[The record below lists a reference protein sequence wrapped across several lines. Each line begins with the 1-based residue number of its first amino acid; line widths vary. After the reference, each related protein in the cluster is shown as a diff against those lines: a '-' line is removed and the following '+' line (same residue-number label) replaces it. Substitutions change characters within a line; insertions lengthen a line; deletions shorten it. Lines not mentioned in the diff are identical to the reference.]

1 MLFSFCNSNIYPDRV
16 FLFQPV
22 FKLDAHMTNRNI
34 LEQLV
39 PLLTRIAEAL
49 ERIAPN
55 YQFPDNLNDAPGYIW
70 EAQLSQ
76 LQQIEEIELLP
87 LSCLKGIEQQKHQ
100 LLENSRAFAK
110 GLRANNAL
118 LWGARGTGKSSLL
131 KAVHGQLLLEG
142 LDCAIVEVQREDIQ
156 DLPYIMRELKKSKRR
171 FILFCDDLAFEESD
185 SSYKSLKAILEGGL
199 SGRPDNIVFYA
210 TSNRRHLMPRQ
221 MIDNERGSA
230 INPSEA
236 IEEKISL
243 SDRFGLWIG
252 FHSIDQDTYLS
263 IIENYV
269 AFYELPVQL
278 EQVKSEALTWCIGR
292 GHRSGRT
299 AYQFILYLAGTMG
312 IKLKPNIN

>member
-1 MLFSFCNSNIYPDRV
+1 
-16 FLFQPV
+16 
-22 FKLDAHMTNRNI
+22 MTEKNE
-34 LEQLV
+34 LELLA
-39 PLLTRIAEAL
+39 PMLTRMAEAL
-49 ERIAPN
+49 ERIAPS
-55 YQFPDNLNDAPGYIW
+55 YQFPDNLEDAQGYIW
-70 EAQLSQ
+70 EAQLRK
-76 LQQIEEIELLP
+76 LQKIEEIERLP
-87 LSCLKGIEQQKHQ
+87 LSCLEGIEQQKQQ

-131 KAVHGQLLLEG
+131 KAVHGALLSEG

-156 DLPYIMRELKKSKRR
+156 DLPYIMQVLKQSNRR
-171 FILFCDDLAFEESD
+171 FILFCDDLAFEEAD
-185 SSYKSLKAILEGGL
+185 SSYKSLKAVLEGGL

-252 FHSIDQDTYLS
+252 FHSVDQETYLTM
-263 IIENYV
+263 IETYV
-269 AFYELPVQL
+269 AFYKLPVEF

-299 AYQFILYLAGTMG
+299 AYQFIIHLSGKLG
-312 IKLKPNIN
+312 ITLKPNND

>member
-1 MLFSFCNSNIYPDRV
+1 MC
-16 FLFQPV
+16 LFQPV
-22 FKLDAHMTNRNI
+22 FKLDTYMTEKNE
-34 LEQLV
+34 LELLA
-39 PLLTRIAEAL
+39 PMLTRMAEAL
-49 ERIAPN
+49 ERIAPS
-55 YQFPDNLNDAPGYIW
+55 YQFPENLEDAQGYIW
-70 EAQLSQ
+70 EAQLRK
-76 LQQIEEIELLP
+76 LQKIEEIERLP
-87 LSCLKGIEQQKHQ
+87 LSCLEGIEQQKQQ

-131 KAVHGQLLLEG
+131 KAVHGALLSEG

-156 DLPYIMRELKKSKRR
+156 DLPYIMQVLKQSNRR
-171 FILFCDDLAFEESD
+171 FILFCDDLAFEEAD
-185 SSYKSLKAILEGGL
+185 SSYKSLKAVLEGGL

-252 FHSIDQDTYLS
+252 FHSVDQETYLTM
-263 IIENYV
+263 IETYV
-269 AFYELPVQL
+269 AFYKLPVEL

-299 AYQFILYLAGTMG
+299 AYQFIIHLAGKLG
-312 IKLKPNIN
+312 ITLKPNND

>member
-1 MLFSFCNSNIYPDRV
+1 
-16 FLFQPV
+16 
-22 FKLDAHMTNRNI
+22 MTEKNE
-34 LEQLV
+34 LELLA
-39 PLLTRIAEAL
+39 PILTRMAEAL
-49 ERIAPN
+49 ERIAPS
-55 YQFPDNLNDAPGYIW
+55 YQFPDNLEDAQGYIW
-70 EAQLSQ
+70 EAQLRK
-76 LQQIEEIELLP
+76 LQKIDEIERLP
-87 LSCLKGIEQQKHQ
+87 LSCLEGIEQQKQQ

-131 KAVHGQLLLEG
+131 KAVHGALLSEG

-156 DLPYIMRELKKSKRR
+156 DLPYIMQVLKQSNRR
-171 FILFCDDLAFEESD
+171 FILFCDDLAFEEAD
-185 SSYKSLKAILEGGL
+185 SSYKSLKAVLEGGL

-252 FHSIDQDTYLS
+252 FHSVDQETYLTM
-263 IIENYV
+263 IETYV
-269 AFYELPVQL
+269 AFYKLPVEL

-299 AYQFILYLAGTMG
+299 AYQFIIHLAGKLG
-312 IKLKPNIN
+312 ITLKPNAD

>member
-1 MLFSFCNSNIYPDRV
+1 MC
-16 FLFQPV
+16 LFQPI
-22 FKLDAHMTNRNI
+22 FKLDTYMTEKNE
-34 LEQLV
+34 LELLV
-39 PLLTRIAEAL
+39 PMLTRMAEAL
-49 ERIAPN
+49 ERIAPS
-55 YQFPDNLNDAPGYIW
+55 YQFPDNLEDAQGYIW
-70 EAQLSQ
+70 EAQLRK
-76 LQQIEEIELLP
+76 LQKIEEIERLP
-87 LSCLKGIEQQKHQ
+87 LSCLEGIEEQKQQ

-131 KAVHGQLLLEG
+131 KAVHGALLSEG

-156 DLPYIMRELKKSKRR
+156 DLPYIMQVLKQSNRR
-171 FILFCDDLAFEESD
+171 FILFCDDLAFEEAD
-185 SSYKSLKAILEGGL
+185 SSYKSLKAVLEGGL

-252 FHSIDQDTYLS
+252 FHSVDQETYLTM
-263 IIENYV
+263 IETYV
-269 AFYELPVQL
+269 AFYKLPVEF

-299 AYQFILYLAGTMG
+299 AYQFIIHLAGKLG
-312 IKLKPNIN
+312 ITLKPNND

>member
-1 MLFSFCNSNIYPDRV
+1 MC
-16 FLFQPV
+16 LFQPV
-22 FKLDAHMTNRNI
+22 FKLDTYMTEKNE
-34 LEQLV
+34 LELLA
-39 PLLTRIAEAL
+39 PMLTRMAEAL
-49 ERIAPN
+49 ERIAPS
-55 YQFPDNLNDAPGYIW
+55 YQFPDNLEDAQGYIW
-70 EAQLSQ
+70 EAQLRK
-76 LQQIEEIELLP
+76 LQKIEEIERLP
-87 LSCLKGIEQQKHQ
+87 LSCLEGIEQQKQQ

-131 KAVHGQLLLEG
+131 KAVHGALLSEG

-156 DLPYIMRELKKSKRR
+156 DLPYIMQVLKQSNRR
-171 FILFCDDLAFEESD
+171 FILFCDDLAFEEAD
-185 SSYKSLKAILEGGL
+185 SSYKSLKAVLEGGL

-252 FHSIDQDTYLS
+252 FHSVDQETYLTM
-263 IIENYV
+263 IETYV
-269 AFYELPVQL
+269 AFYKLPVEL

-299 AYQFILYLAGTMG
+299 AYQFIIHLAGKLG
-312 IKLKPNIN
+312 ITLKPNAD

>member
-1 MLFSFCNSNIYPDRV
+1 
-16 FLFQPV
+16 
-22 FKLDAHMTNRNI
+22 MTEKNE
-34 LEQLV
+34 LELLA
-39 PLLTRIAEAL
+39 PMLTRMAEAL
-49 ERIAPN
+49 ERIAPS
-55 YQFPDNLNDAPGYIW
+55 YQFPDNLEDAQGYIW
-70 EAQLSQ
+70 EAQLRK
-76 LQQIEEIELLP
+76 LQKIEEIERLP
-87 LSCLKGIEQQKHQ
+87 LSCLEGIEQQKQQ
-100 LLENSRAFAK
+100 LLENSRSFAK

-131 KAVHGQLLLEG
+131 KAVHGALLSEG

-156 DLPYIMRELKKSKRR
+156 DLPYIMQVLKQSNRR
-171 FILFCDDLAFEESD
+171 FILFCDDLAFEEAD
-185 SSYKSLKAILEGGL
+185 SSYKSLKAVLEGGL

-252 FHSIDQDTYLS
+252 FHSVDQETYLN
-263 IIENYV
+263 IIETYV
-269 AFYELPVQL
+269 AFYELPVKL

-299 AYQFILYLAGTMG
+299 AYQFIIHLASRLGVT
-312 IKLKPNIN
+312 LKPNTNK

>member
-1 MLFSFCNSNIYPDRV
+1 
-16 FLFQPV
+16 
-22 FKLDAHMTNRNI
+22 MTEKNE
-34 LEQLV
+34 LELLA
-39 PLLTRIAEAL
+39 PMLTRMAEAL
-49 ERIAPN
+49 ERIAPS
-55 YQFPDNLNDAPGYIW
+55 YQFPDNLEDAQGYIW
-70 EAQLSQ
+70 EAQLRK
-76 LQQIEEIELLP
+76 LQKIDEIERLP
-87 LSCLKGIEQQKHQ
+87 LSCLEGIEQQKQQ

-131 KAVHGQLLLEG
+131 KAVHGALLSEG

-156 DLPYIMRELKKSKRR
+156 DLPYIMQVLKQSNRR
-171 FILFCDDLAFEESD
+171 FILFCDDLAFEEAD
-185 SSYKSLKAILEGGL
+185 SSYKSLKAVLEGGL

-210 TSNRRHLMPRQ
+210 TSNRRHLMPRH

-252 FHSIDQDTYLS
+252 FHSVDQETYLTM
-263 IIENYV
+263 IETYV
-269 AFYELPVQL
+269 AFYKLPVEL

-292 GHRSGRT
+292 GHRSGRS
-299 AYQFILYLAGTMG
+299 AYQFIIHLAGKLG
-312 IKLKPNIN
+312 ITLEPNAD

>member
-1 MLFSFCNSNIYPDRV
+1 MTEKNEL
-16 FLFQPV
+16 
-22 FKLDAHMTNRNI
+22 KLLAPMI
-34 LEQLV
+34 
-39 PLLTRIAEAL
+39 TRMAEAL
-49 ERIAPN
+49 ERIAPS
-55 YQFPDNLNDAPGYIW
+55 YQFPDNLEDAQGYIW
-70 EAQLSQ
+70 EAQLRK
-76 LQQIEEIELLP
+76 LQKIDEIERLP
-87 LSCLKGIEQQKHQ
+87 LSCLEGIEQQKQQ

-131 KAVHGQLLLEG
+131 KAVHGALLSEG

-156 DLPYIMRELKKSKRR
+156 DLPYIMQVLKQSNRR
-171 FILFCDDLAFEESD
+171 FILFCDDLAFEEAD
-185 SSYKSLKAILEGGL
+185 SSYKSLKAVLEGGL

-252 FHSIDQDTYLS
+252 FHSVDQETY
-263 IIENYV
+263 ITMIETYV
-269 AFYELPVQL
+269 AFYKLPVEL

-299 AYQFILYLAGTMG
+299 AYQFIIHLAGKLG
-312 IKLKPNIN
+312 ITLKPNAD

>member
-1 MLFSFCNSNIYPDRV
+1 MC
-16 FLFQPV
+16 LFQPV
-22 FKLDAHMTNRNI
+22 FKLDTYMTEKNE
-34 LEQLV
+34 LELLA
-39 PLLTRIAEAL
+39 PMLTRMAEAL
-49 ERIAPN
+49 ERIAPS
-55 YQFPDNLNDAPGYIW
+55 YQFPDNLEDAQGYIW
-70 EAQLSQ
+70 EAQLRK
-76 LQQIEEIELLP
+76 LQKIEEIERLP
-87 LSCLKGIEQQKHQ
+87 LSCLEGIEQQKQQ

-131 KAVHGQLLLEG
+131 KAVHGTLLSEG

-156 DLPYIMRELKKSKRR
+156 DLPYIMQVLKQSNRR
-171 FILFCDDLAFEESD
+171 FILFCDDLAFEEAD
-185 SSYKSLKAILEGGL
+185 SSYKSLKAVLEGGL

-252 FHSIDQDTYLS
+252 FHSVDQETYLTM
-263 IIENYV
+263 IETYV
-269 AFYELPVQL
+269 AFYKLPVEL

-299 AYQFILYLAGTMG
+299 AYQFIIHLAGKLG
-312 IKLKPNIN
+312 ITLKPNND

>member
-1 MLFSFCNSNIYPDRV
+1 MC
-16 FLFQPV
+16 LFQPV
-22 FKLDAHMTNRNI
+22 FKLDTYMTEKNE
-34 LEQLV
+34 LELLA
-39 PLLTRIAEAL
+39 PMLTRMAEAL
-49 ERIAPN
+49 ERIAPS
-55 YQFPDNLNDAPGYIW
+55 YQFPDNLEDAQGYIW
-70 EAQLSQ
+70 EAQLRK
-76 LQQIEEIELLP
+76 LQKIEEIERLP
-87 LSCLKGIEQQKHQ
+87 LSCLEGIEQQKQQ

-131 KAVHGQLLLEG
+131 KAVHGALLSEG

-156 DLPYIMRELKKSKRR
+156 DLPYIMQVLKQSNRR
-171 FILFCDDLAFEESD
+171 FILFCDDLAFEEAD

-252 FHSIDQDTYLS
+252 FHSVDQETYLTM
-263 IIENYV
+263 IETYV
-269 AFYELPVQL
+269 AFYTLPVEL
-278 EQVKSEALTWCIGR
+278 EQVKSEAFTWCIRR

-299 AYQFILYLAGTMG
+299 A
-312 IKLKPNIN
+312 

>member
-1 MLFSFCNSNIYPDRV
+1 MC
-16 FLFQPV
+16 LFQPI
-22 FKLDAHMTNRNI
+22 FKLDTYMTEKNE
-34 LEQLV
+34 LELLV
-39 PLLTRIAEAL
+39 PMLTRMAEAL
-49 ERIAPN
+49 ERIAPS
-55 YQFPDNLNDAPGYIW
+55 YQFPDNLEDAQGYIW
-70 EAQLSQ
+70 EAQLRK
-76 LQQIEEIELLP
+76 LQKIEEIERLP
-87 LSCLKGIEQQKHQ
+87 LSCLEGIEEQKQQ

-131 KAVHGQLLLEG
+131 KAVHGALLSEG

-156 DLPYIMRELKKSKRR
+156 DLPYIMQVLKQSNRR
-171 FILFCDDLAFEESD
+171 FILFCDDLAFEEAD
-185 SSYKSLKAILEGGL
+185 SSYKSLKAVLEGGL

-252 FHSIDQDTYLS
+252 FHSVDQETYLTM
-263 IIENYV
+263 IETYV
-269 AFYELPVQL
+269 AFYKLPVEL

-299 AYQFILYLAGTMG
+299 AYQFIIHLAGKLG
-312 IKLKPNIN
+312 ITLKPNND

>member
-1 MLFSFCNSNIYPDRV
+1 MC
-16 FLFQPV
+16 LFQPV
-22 FKLDAHMTNRNI
+22 FKLDTYMTEKNE
-34 LEQLV
+34 LELLA
-39 PLLTRIAEAL
+39 PMLTRMAEAL
-49 ERIAPN
+49 ERIAPS
-55 YQFPDNLNDAPGYIW
+55 YQFPDNLEDAQGYIW
-70 EAQLSQ
+70 EAQLRK
-76 LQQIEEIELLP
+76 LQKIEEIERLP
-87 LSCLKGIEQQKHQ
+87 LSCLEGIEQQKQQ

-131 KAVHGQLLLEG
+131 KAVHGALLSEG

-156 DLPYIMRELKKSKRR
+156 DLPYIMQVLKQSNRR
-171 FILFCDDLAFEESD
+171 FILFCDDLAFEEAD
-185 SSYKSLKAILEGGL
+185 SSYKSLKAVLEGGL

-252 FHSIDQDTYLS
+252 FHSVDQETYLTM
-263 IIENYV
+263 IETYV
-269 AFYELPVQL
+269 AFYKLPVEL

-299 AYQFILYLAGTMG
+299 AYQFIIHLSGKLG
-312 IKLKPNIN
+312 ITLKPNND

>member
-1 MLFSFCNSNIYPDRV
+1 MC
-16 FLFQPV
+16 LFQPV
-22 FKLDAHMTNRNI
+22 FKLDTYMTEKNE
-34 LEQLV
+34 LELLA
-39 PLLTRIAEAL
+39 PMLTRMAEAL
-49 ERIAPN
+49 ERIAPS
-55 YQFPDNLNDAPGYIW
+55 YQFPDNLEDAQGYIW
-70 EAQLSQ
+70 EAQLRK
-76 LQQIEEIELLP
+76 LQKIEEIERLP
-87 LSCLKGIEQQKHQ
+87 LSCLEGIEQQKQQ

-110 GLRANNAL
+110 GLRANNGL

-131 KAVHGQLLLEG
+131 KAVHGALLSEG

-156 DLPYIMRELKKSKRR
+156 DLPYIMQVLKQSNRR
-171 FILFCDDLAFEESD
+171 FILFCDDLAFEEAD
-185 SSYKSLKAILEGGL
+185 SSYKSLKAVLEGGL

-252 FHSIDQDTYLS
+252 FHSVDQETYLTM
-263 IIENYV
+263 IETYV
-269 AFYELPVQL
+269 AFYKLPVEL

-299 AYQFILYLAGTMG
+299 AYQFIIHLAGKLG
-312 IKLKPNIN
+312 ITLKPNND

>member
-1 MLFSFCNSNIYPDRV
+1 MTEKNELELLAPMLKR
-16 FLFQPV
+16 
-22 FKLDAHMTNRNI
+22 M
-34 LEQLV
+34 
-39 PLLTRIAEAL
+39 AEAL
-49 ERIAPN
+49 ERIAPS
-55 YQFPDNLNDAPGYIW
+55 YQFPDNLEDAQGYIW
-70 EAQLSQ
+70 EAQLRK
-76 LQQIEEIELLP
+76 LQKIDEIERLP
-87 LSCLKGIEQQKHQ
+87 LSCLEGIEQQKQQ

-131 KAVHGQLLLEG
+131 KAVHGALLSEG

-156 DLPYIMRELKKSKRR
+156 DLPYIMQVLKQSNRR
-171 FILFCDDLAFEESD
+171 FILFCDDLAFEEAD
-185 SSYKSLKAILEGGL
+185 SSYKSLKAVLEGGL

-252 FHSIDQDTYLS
+252 FHSVDQETYLTM
-263 IIENYV
+263 IETYV
-269 AFYELPVQL
+269 TFYKLPVEL

-299 AYQFILYLAGTMG
+299 AYQFIIHLAGKLG
-312 IKLKPNIN
+312 ITLKPNTD

>member
-1 MLFSFCNSNIYPDRV
+1 VC
-16 FLFQPV
+16 LFQPV
-22 FKLDAHMTNRNI
+22 FKLDTYMTEKNE
-34 LEQLV
+34 LELLA
-39 PLLTRIAEAL
+39 PMLTRMAEAL
-49 ERIAPN
+49 ERIAPS
-55 YQFPDNLNDAPGYIW
+55 YQFPDNLEDAQGYIW
-70 EAQLSQ
+70 EAQLRK
-76 LQQIEEIELLP
+76 LQKIEEIERLP
-87 LSCLKGIEQQKHQ
+87 LSCLEGIEQQKQQ

-131 KAVHGQLLLEG
+131 KAVHGALLSEG

-156 DLPYIMRELKKSKRR
+156 DLPYIMQVLKQSNRR
-171 FILFCDDLAFEESD
+171 FILFCDDLAFEEAD
-185 SSYKSLKAILEGGL
+185 SSYKSLKAVLEGGL

-252 FHSIDQDTYLS
+252 FHSVDQETYLTM
-263 IIENYV
+263 IETYV
-269 AFYELPVQL
+269 AFYKLPVEL

-299 AYQFILYLAGTMG
+299 AYQFIIHLAGRLG
-312 IKLKPNIN
+312 ITLKPNND

>member
-1 MLFSFCNSNIYPDRV
+1 MC
-16 FLFQPV
+16 LFQPV
-22 FKLDAHMTNRNI
+22 FKLDTYMTEKNE
-34 LEQLV
+34 LELLA
-39 PLLTRIAEAL
+39 PMLTRMAEAL
-49 ERIAPN
+49 ERIAPS
-55 YQFPDNLNDAPGYIW
+55 YQFPDNLEDAQGYIW
-70 EAQLSQ
+70 EAQLRK
-76 LQQIEEIELLP
+76 LQKIEEIERLP
-87 LSCLKGIEQQKHQ
+87 LSCLEGIEQQKQQ

-131 KAVHGQLLLEG
+131 KAVHGALLSEG

-156 DLPYIMRELKKSKRR
+156 DLPYIMQVLKQSNRR
-171 FILFCDDLAFEESD
+171 FILFCDDLAFEEAD
-185 SSYKSLKAILEGGL
+185 SSYKSLKAVLEGGL

-252 FHSIDQDTYLS
+252 FHSVDQETYLTM
-263 IIENYV
+263 IETYV
-269 AFYELPVQL
+269 AFYKLPVEL

-299 AYQFILYLAGTMG
+299 AYQFIIHLAGKLG
-312 IKLKPNIN
+312 ITLKPDAN

>member
-1 MLFSFCNSNIYPDRV
+1 
-16 FLFQPV
+16 
-22 FKLDAHMTNRNI
+22 MTDKI
-34 LEQLV
+34 KIEQIT
-39 PLLTRIAEAL
+39 PLLMRMVDAL
-49 ERIAPN
+49 ERLAPA
-55 YQFPDNLNDAPGYIW
+55 YHFPENLDQAEGFIW
-70 EAQLSQ
+70 EAQLRK
-76 LQQIEEIELLP
+76 LQKIEVIERLP
-87 LSCLKGIEQQKHQ
+87 LSCLQGIEHQKQQ

-131 KAVHGQLLLEG
+131 KAVHGQLITEG
-142 LDCAIVEVQREDIQ
+142 LDCAIVEIQREDIQ
-156 DLPYIMRELKKSKRR
+156 DLPFIMQALKQSDRR
-171 FILFCDDLAFEESD
+171 FILFCDDLAFEEAD
-185 SSYKSLKAILEGGL
+185 ASYKSLKAVLEGGL

-252 FHSIDQDTYLS
+252 FHSIDQETYLAM
-263 IIENYV
+263 IENYV
-269 AFYELPVQL
+269 NFFGLSVDM
-278 EQVKSEALTWCIGR
+278 EQVKSESLTWCIGR

-299 AYQFILYLAGTMG
+299 AYQFITNLAGELGVILT
-312 IKLKPNIN
+312 PNS

>member
-1 MLFSFCNSNIYPDRV
+1 
-16 FLFQPV
+16 
-22 FKLDAHMTNRNI
+22 MTEKNE
-34 LEQLV
+34 LELLA
-39 PLLTRIAEAL
+39 PMLTRMAEAL
-49 ERIAPN
+49 ERIAPS
-55 YQFPDNLNDAPGYIW
+55 YQFPDNLEDAQGYIW
-70 EAQLSQ
+70 EAQLRK
-76 LQQIEEIELLP
+76 LQKIDEIERLP
-87 LSCLKGIEQQKHQ
+87 LSCLEGIEQQKQQ

-131 KAVHGQLLLEG
+131 KAVHGALLSEG

-156 DLPYIMRELKKSKRR
+156 DLPYIMQVLKQSNRR
-171 FILFCDDLAFEESD
+171 FILFCDDLAFEEAD
-185 SSYKSLKAILEGGL
+185 SSYKSLKAVLEGGL

-252 FHSIDQDTYLS
+252 FHSVDQETYLTM
-263 IIENYV
+263 IETYV
-269 AFYELPVQL
+269 AFYKLPVEL

-299 AYQFILYLAGTMG
+299 AYQFIIHLAGKLG
-312 IKLKPNIN
+312 ITLKPNTD

>member
-1 MLFSFCNSNIYPDRV
+1 
-16 FLFQPV
+16 
-22 FKLDAHMTNRNI
+22 MTEKNE
-34 LEQLV
+34 LELLA
-39 PLLTRIAEAL
+39 PMLTRMAEAL
-49 ERIAPN
+49 ERIAPS
-55 YQFPDNLNDAPGYIW
+55 YQFPDNLEDAQGYIW
-70 EAQLSQ
+70 EAQLRK
-76 LQQIEEIELLP
+76 LQKIEEIERLP
-87 LSCLKGIEQQKHQ
+87 LSCLEGIEQQKHQ

-131 KAVHGQLLLEG
+131 KAVHGTLLSEG

-156 DLPYIMRELKKSKRR
+156 DLPYIMQVLKQSNRR
-171 FILFCDDLAFEESD
+171 FILFCDDLAFEEAD
-185 SSYKSLKAILEGGL
+185 SSYKSLKAVLEGGL

-252 FHSIDQDTYLS
+252 FHSVDQETYLTM
-263 IIENYV
+263 IETYV
-269 AFYELPVQL
+269 AFYKLPVEL

-299 AYQFILYLAGTMG
+299 AYQFIIHLAGKLG
-312 IKLKPNIN
+312 ITLKPNND

>member
-1 MLFSFCNSNIYPDRV
+1 MC
-16 FLFQPV
+16 LFQPV
-22 FKLDAHMTNRNI
+22 FKLDTYMTEKNE
-34 LEQLV
+34 LELLV
-39 PLLTRIAEAL
+39 PMLTRMAEAL
-49 ERIAPN
+49 ERIAPS
-55 YQFPDNLNDAPGYIW
+55 YQFPDNLEDAQGYIW
-70 EAQLSQ
+70 EAQLRK
-76 LQQIEEIELLP
+76 LQKIEEIERLP
-87 LSCLKGIEQQKHQ
+87 LSCLEGIEEQKQQ

-131 KAVHGQLLLEG
+131 KAVHGALLSEG

-156 DLPYIMRELKKSKRR
+156 DLPYIMQVLKQSNRR
-171 FILFCDDLAFEESD
+171 FILFCDDLAFEEAD

-252 FHSIDQDTYLS
+252 FHSVDQETYLTM
-263 IIENYV
+263 IETYV
-269 AFYELPVQL
+269 AFYKLPVEL

-299 AYQFILYLAGTMG
+299 AYQFIIHLAGKLG
-312 IKLKPNIN
+312 ITLKPNND

>member
-1 MLFSFCNSNIYPDRV
+1 
-16 FLFQPV
+16 
-22 FKLDAHMTNRNI
+22 MTHHND
-34 LEQLV
+34 LEQITT
-39 PLLTRIAEAL
+39 LLSRMVEAL
-49 ERIAPN
+49 ERIAPS
-55 YQFPDNLNDAPGYIW
+55 YQFPENLDKAEGFIW
-70 EAQLSQ
+70 EAKLRK
-76 LQQIEEIELLP
+76 LKTIEEIERLP
-87 LSCLKGIEQQKHQ
+87 LSCLQGIEPQKQQ

-131 KAVHGQLLLEG
+131 KAVHGQLLSEG

-156 DLPYIMRELKKSKRR
+156 DLPHIMQALKHSERR
-171 FILFCDDLAFEESD
+171 FILFCDDLAFEEKD
-185 SSYKSLKAILEGGL
+185 ASYKSLKAVLEGGL

-221 MIDNERGSA
+221 MIDNETGTA

-252 FHSIDQDTYLS
+252 FHSVDQDTYLE
-263 IIENYV
+263 IIESYV
-269 AFYELPVQL
+269 DFYDLPVEL

-299 AYQFILYLAGTMG
+299 AYQFIIKLAGTLG
-312 IKLKPNIN
+312 VILR

>member
-1 MLFSFCNSNIYPDRV
+1 MC
-16 FLFQPV
+16 LFQPV
-22 FKLDAHMTNRNI
+22 FKLDTYMTEKNE
-34 LEQLV
+34 LELLA
-39 PLLTRIAEAL
+39 PMLTRMAEAL
-49 ERIAPN
+49 ERIAPS
-55 YQFPDNLNDAPGYIW
+55 YQFPDNLEDAQGYIW
-70 EAQLSQ
+70 EAQLRK
-76 LQQIEEIELLP
+76 LQKIEEIERLP
-87 LSCLKGIEQQKHQ
+87 LSCLEGIEQQKQQ

-131 KAVHGQLLLEG
+131 KAVHGALLSEG

-156 DLPYIMRELKKSKRR
+156 DLPYIMQVLKQSNRR
-171 FILFCDDLAFEESD
+171 FILFCDDLAFEEAD

-252 FHSIDQDTYLS
+252 FHSVDQETYLTM
-263 IIENYV
+263 IETYV
-269 AFYELPVQL
+269 AFYKLPVEL

-299 AYQFILYLAGTMG
+299 AYQFIIHLAGKLG
-312 IKLKPNIN
+312 ITLKPNND

>member
-1 MLFSFCNSNIYPDRV
+1 VC
-16 FLFQPV
+16 LFQPV
-22 FKLDAHMTNRNI
+22 FKLDTYMTEKNE
-34 LEQLV
+34 LELLA
-39 PLLTRIAEAL
+39 PMLTRMAEAL
-49 ERIAPN
+49 ERIAPS
-55 YQFPDNLNDAPGYIW
+55 YQFPDNLEDAQGYIW
-70 EAQLSQ
+70 EAQLRK
-76 LQQIEEIELLP
+76 LQKIEEIERLP
-87 LSCLKGIEQQKHQ
+87 LSCLEGIEQQKQQ

-131 KAVHGQLLLEG
+131 KAVHGALLSEG

-156 DLPYIMRELKKSKRR
+156 DLPYIMQVLKQSNRR
-171 FILFCDDLAFEESD
+171 FILFCDDLAFEEAD
-185 SSYKSLKAILEGGL
+185 SSYKSLKAVLEGGL

-252 FHSIDQDTYLS
+252 FHSVDQETYLTM
-263 IIENYV
+263 IETYV
-269 AFYELPVQL
+269 AFYKLPVEL

-292 GHRSGRT
+292 GNRSGRT
-299 AYQFILYLAGTMG
+299 AYQFIIHLAGRLG
-312 IKLKPNIN
+312 ITLKPNND

>member
-1 MLFSFCNSNIYPDRV
+1 MG
-16 FLFQPV
+16 LFQPV
-22 FKLDAHMTNRNI
+22 FKLDTYMTEKNE
-34 LEQLV
+34 LELLA
-39 PLLTRIAEAL
+39 PMLTRMAEAL
-49 ERIAPN
+49 ERIAPS
-55 YQFPDNLNDAPGYIW
+55 YQFPDNLEDAQGYIW
-70 EAQLSQ
+70 EAQLRK
-76 LQQIEEIELLP
+76 LQKIEEIERLP
-87 LSCLKGIEQQKHQ
+87 LSCLEGIEQQKQQ

-131 KAVHGQLLLEG
+131 KAVHGALLSEG

-156 DLPYIMRELKKSKRR
+156 DLPYIMQVLKQSNRR
-171 FILFCDDLAFEESD
+171 FILFCDDLAFEEAD
-185 SSYKSLKAILEGGL
+185 SSYKSLKAVLEGGL

-252 FHSIDQDTYLS
+252 FHSVDQETYLTM
-263 IIENYV
+263 IETYV
-269 AFYELPVQL
+269 AFYKLPVEL

-299 AYQFILYLAGTMG
+299 AYQFIIHLAGKLG
-312 IKLKPNIN
+312 ITLKPNND

>member
-1 MLFSFCNSNIYPDRV
+1 
-16 FLFQPV
+16 
-22 FKLDAHMTNRNI
+22 MTHQND
-34 LEQLV
+34 LEQV
-39 PLLTRIAEAL
+39 TKLLSRMAEAL
-49 ERIAPN
+49 ERIAPS
-55 YQFPDNLNDAPGYIW
+55 YQFPDNLDKAEGFIW
-70 EAQLSQ
+70 EAQLRK
-76 LQQIEEIELLP
+76 LKIIEEIERLP
-87 LSCLKGIEQQKHQ
+87 LSCLQGIESQKQQ

-131 KAVHGQLLLEG
+131 KAVHGQLLSEG

-156 DLPYIMRELKKSKRR
+156 DLPHIMQALKHSERR
-171 FILFCDDLAFEESD
+171 FILFCDDLAFEEAD
-185 SSYKSLKAILEGGL
+185 ASYKSLKAVLEGGL

-252 FHSIDQDTYLS
+252 FHSVDQDTYLE
-263 IIENYV
+263 IIESYV
-269 AFYELPVQL
+269 DFFDLPVEL

-299 AYQFILYLAGTMG
+299 AYQFIIKLAGTLG
-312 IKLKPNIN
+312 ITLK

>member
-1 MLFSFCNSNIYPDRV
+1 VC
-16 FLFQPV
+16 LFQPV
-22 FKLDAHMTNRNI
+22 FKLDTYMTEKNE
-34 LEQLV
+34 LELLA
-39 PLLTRIAEAL
+39 PMLTRMAEAL
-49 ERIAPN
+49 ERIAPS
-55 YQFPDNLNDAPGYIW
+55 YQFPDNLEDAQGYIW
-70 EAQLSQ
+70 EAQLRK
-76 LQQIEEIELLP
+76 LQKIEEIERLP
-87 LSCLKGIEQQKHQ
+87 LSCLEGIEQQKQQ

-131 KAVHGQLLLEG
+131 KAVHGALLSEG

-156 DLPYIMRELKKSKRR
+156 DLPYIMQVLKQSNRR
-171 FILFCDDLAFEESD
+171 FILFCDDLAFEEAD
-185 SSYKSLKAILEGGL
+185 SSYKSLKAVLEGGL

-252 FHSIDQDTYLS
+252 FHSVDQETYLTM
-263 IIENYV
+263 IETYV
-269 AFYELPVQL
+269 AFYKLPVEL

-299 AYQFILYLAGTMG
+299 AYQFIIHLAGRLG
-312 IKLKPNIN
+312 ITLKPNNH

>member
-1 MLFSFCNSNIYPDRV
+1 MC
-16 FLFQPV
+16 LFQPV
-22 FKLDAHMTNRNI
+22 FKLDTYMTEKNE
-34 LEQLV
+34 LELLA
-39 PLLTRIAEAL
+39 PMLTRMAEAL
-49 ERIAPN
+49 ERIAPS
-55 YQFPDNLNDAPGYIW
+55 YQFPDNLEDAQGYIW
-70 EAQLSQ
+70 EAQLRK
-76 LQQIEEIELLP
+76 LQKIDEIERLP
-87 LSCLKGIEQQKHQ
+87 LSCLEGIEQQKQQ

-131 KAVHGQLLLEG
+131 KAVHGALLSEG

-156 DLPYIMRELKKSKRR
+156 DLPYIMQVLKQSNRR
-171 FILFCDDLAFEESD
+171 FILFCDDLAFEEAD
-185 SSYKSLKAILEGGL
+185 SSYKSLKAVLEGGL

-252 FHSIDQDTYLS
+252 FHSVDQETYLTM
-263 IIENYV
+263 IETYV
-269 AFYELPVQL
+269 AFYKMPVEL
-278 EQVKSEALTWCIGR
+278 EQVKSEALIWCIGR

-299 AYQFILYLAGTMG
+299 AYQFIIHLAGRLG
-312 IKLKPNIN
+312 ITLKPNID